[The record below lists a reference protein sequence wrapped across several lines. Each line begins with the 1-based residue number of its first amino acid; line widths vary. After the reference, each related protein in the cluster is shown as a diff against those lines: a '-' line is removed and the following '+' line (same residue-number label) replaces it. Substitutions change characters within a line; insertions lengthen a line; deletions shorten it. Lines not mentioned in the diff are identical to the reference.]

1 MSTEESVTA
10 PTTSPAHDEPSS
22 PSVELVSGHLAD
34 HEIAAIAVAVAAM
47 SAVSRE
53 EAHQREIAERAG
65 HSTSAWNSPVA
76 THRSAYP
83 LRASAGPKSWMFSQ
97 R

>member
-1 MSTEESVTA
+1 MSVHDPVPD
-10 PTTSPAHDEPSS
+10 PTPSAHGEAVR
-22 PSVELVSGHLAD
+22 PSVELVSGHLAN

-53 EAHQREIAERAG
+53 EAHERELVERAG
-65 HSTSAWNSPVA
+65 HSTSAWNSPAV
-76 THRSAYP
+76 THRSAHG
-83 LRASAGPKSWMFSQ
+83 LRASAGPSSWMFSQ